1 MMQMWFVFWVAQRLV
16 QGDLVEMCEGDTQG
30 MLQLVTSGT
39 STSFGPPA
47 PESTHGPKTSQAA
60 SQPSSSPK
68 PSTSDTS
75 TKSTKS
81 TTSTTSTTIQPP
93 AAAITTFQ
101 WEPHWQCAEADASC
115 TRAAQAKFQQ
125 LVEESGAQIAAA
137 LELQGAAVP
146 NWISSKE
153 YEDAV
158 SIMVAPGWQ
167 VLKEGGGNICCGGQ
181 RGLAVMLVKPP
192 WPVSNC
198 EELCVMAVHPG
209 HSPIQ
214 SGKSIVQSICGS
226 ATDSCAIALG
236 DWNVDAAGVSG
247 GSFDSW
253 QRLVGG
259 NPPVFVV
266 PNSETCCHPSTCC
279 RFDHLATNIPGA
291 KPVHVHV
298 WDYQLTDRSRMD
310 EEHMPVAVH
319 FTVPMNVSMNVSLI
333 S

>member
-1 MMQMWFVFWVAQRLV
+1 MTPMWFVFWVLTV
-16 QGDLVEMCEGDTQG
+16 QKHLSLADLMDTCEGDTQG
-30 MLQLVTSGT
+30 MLQLATSGT
-39 STSFGPPA
+39 STSLGSPA
-47 PESTHGPKTSQAA
+47 PESTTHGPRTSRAE
-60 SQPSSSPK
+60 SQPSSSPT
-68 PSTSDTS
+68 PSKSEISDTS
-75 TKSTKS
+75 H
-81 TTSTTSTTIQPP
+81 TIQPP
-93 AAAITTFQ
+93 AAAATAAAVVNITTFQ

-146 NWISSKE
+146 GWTSSKE

-167 VLKEGGGNICCGGQ
+167 VLKEGGGNICCDGQ

-198 EELCVMAVHPG
+198 KELCVMAVHPG

-214 SGKSIVQSICGS
+214 SGKSIVQSVCGN

-266 PNSETCCHPSTCC
+266 PDSETCCHPSTCC

-291 KPVHVHV
+291 KPVHVQV
-298 WDYQLTDRSRMD
+298 WDYQLTDQFSMD

-319 FTVPMNVSMNVSLI
+319 FTAPMHMSLVS
-333 S
+333 

>member
-81 TTSTTSTTIQPP
+81 TTSTTIQPP

-115 TRAAQAKFQQ
+115 THAAQAKFQQ

-146 NWISSKE
+146 NWISSTE

-198 EELCVMAVHPG
+198 EELCVMRSIRG
-209 HSPIQ
+209 ILQ
-214 SGKSIVQSICGS
+214 SKAGNPSSKASVEVQPTRAQLHWVIGMWM
-226 ATDSCAIALG
+226 LQG
-236 DWNVDAAGVSG
+236 
-247 GSFDSW
+247 F
-253 QRLVGG
+253 LVGHLTPG
-259 NPPVFVV
+259 RDWLEAILLFLWCPILRLAAIPAPVVVSTTWPPTSLV
-266 PNSETCCHPSTCC
+266 PGLCMCTCGTINLRIGPVWMMNICPLQCTSLC
-279 RFDHLATNIPGA
+279 R
-291 KPVHVHV
+291 
-298 WDYQLTDRSRMD
+298 
-310 EEHMPVAVH
+310 
-319 FTVPMNVSMNVSLI
+319 
-333 S
+333 

>member
-1 MMQMWFVFWVAQRLV
+1 MQMWFVFWLLAAQRLV
-16 QGDLVEMCEGDTQG
+16 RADLVEMCEGDSQG

-47 PESTHGPKTSQAA
+47 PESTTHGPKTSQAA
-60 SQPSSSPK
+60 SQPSSSP
-68 PSTSDTS
+68 
-75 TKSTKS
+75 
-81 TTSTTSTTIQPP
+81 P
-93 AAAITTFQ
+93 AAATAAVNITTFQ

-146 NWISSKE
+146 NWTASKE

-158 SIMVAPGWQ
+158 PIMVAPGWQ
-167 VLKEGGGNICCGGQ
+167 VLKEGGGNICCDGQ

-198 EELCVMAVHPG
+198 KELCVLAVHPG

-214 SGKSIVQSICGS
+214 SGKSIVQSVCGS

-291 KPVHVHV
+291 KPVYVQV
-298 WDYQLTDRSRMD
+298 WDYQLTDQFSMD

-319 FTVPMNVSMNVSLI
+319 FTAPMHLSLVS
-333 S
+333 